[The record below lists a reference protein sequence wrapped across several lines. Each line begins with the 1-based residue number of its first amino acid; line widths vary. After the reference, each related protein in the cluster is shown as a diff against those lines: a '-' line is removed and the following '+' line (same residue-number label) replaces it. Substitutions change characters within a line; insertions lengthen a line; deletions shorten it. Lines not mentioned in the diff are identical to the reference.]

1 VIRVSVH
8 VVAVRAAACLLA
20 ACFGVGCAA
29 RTPRSQRFIHRAP
42 TASRDRAEDKAAK
55 AAEEPPKLPQAT
67 LEQFIA
73 QIRALSTAVRPRPAG
88 GVTTIEAQ
96 DPDLTEARLILAVMP
111 SAENHRRVAAGYL
124 RLGVLDAAYDHF
136 RAALL
141 LEPTDAI
148 SFDGLARVWR
158 DWGLPNLGLGD
169 AHRAIY
175 YAPSSPT
182 VYNTLGTLLQQLGQ
196 PAAAQSAFEAALRRD
211 PEAPFAL
218 NNLCYARLMQGH
230 SAQAVDACRHALRVQ
245 PELAAARNNLG
256 LALWAE
262 GDRTAAVEAFDAAG
276 SPGAARFNTGLAL
289 LAGRDF
295 APAAQAFD
303 DATALSPVLTRA
315 RPRALQARTLA
326 EGSTEKTR
334 ERQ

>member
-1 VIRVSVH
+1 MRVPAQFL
-8 VVAVRAAACLLA
+8 AVRAAACLLA
-20 ACFGVGCAA
+20 AFYGLGCAA
-29 RTPRSQRFIHRAP
+29 RTPGSQRFIHRVP
-42 TASRDRAEDKAAK
+42 PRGRAEKAAVK
-55 AAEEPPKLPQAT
+55 AAEQPPKLPPAT
-67 LEQFIA
+67 LEQFVG
-73 QIRALSTAVRPRPAG
+73 QIRALSTAVRPRPADG
-88 GVTTIEAQ
+88 AATMESQ
-96 DPDLTEARLILAVMP
+96 DPELTEARLILAVMP

-136 RAALL
+136 KAALV
-141 LEPTDAI
+141 LEPTDAV

-158 DWGLPNLGLGD
+158 DWGFPNLGLGD

-196 PAAAQSAFEAALRRD
+196 TAAAQSAFEAALRRD

-230 SAQAVDACRHALRVQ
+230 SAQAVDACRHALRVR
-245 PELAAARNNLG
+245 PDLAAARNNLG

-262 GDRTAAVEAFDAAG
+262 GDRTAAAAAFDAAG

-289 LAGRDF
+289 LASRDF
-295 APAAQAFD
+295 TLAAQAFD
-303 DATALSPVLTRA
+303 DATALSPALTRA
-315 RPRALQARTLA
+315 RPRARQARTLA
-326 EGSTEKTR
+326 DGSTGKTPER
-334 ERQ
+334 E

>member
-1 VIRVSVH
+1 MKISLRIG
-8 VVAVRAAACLLA
+8 AVRAAVCLLA
-20 ACFGVGCAA
+20 AWLGSGCAA
-29 RTPRSQRFIHRAP
+29 TTPRSQRFIHRAP
-42 TASRDRAEDKAAK
+42 AGSRDRAEEKAAK

-67 LEQFIA
+67 VEQFIA
-73 QIRALSTAVRPRPAG
+73 QVRALSTAVRPRPAG
-88 GVTTIEAQ
+88 GVPTIEAQ
-96 DPDLTEARLILAVMP
+96 DPELTEARLILAVMP

-124 RLGVLDAAYDHF
+124 RLGVLDAAYDHY
-136 RAALL
+136 RAALR
-141 LEPTDAI
+141 LEPTDPV

-196 PAAAQSAFEAALRRD
+196 TAEAQSAFEAALRRD

-218 NNLCYARLMQGH
+218 NNLCYAKLMQGH

-256 LALWAE
+256 LALWAD
-262 GDRTAAVEAFDAAG
+262 GDRTGAAAAFDAAG

-289 LAGRDF
+289 LASRDF

-303 DATALSPVLTRA
+303 EATALSPALTRA
-315 RPRALQARTLA
+315 RPRARQARTLA
-326 EGSTEKTR
+326 DAAPEKTR
-334 ERQ
+334 ERE